1 MCCELSV
8 KKSDIF
14 GLLFQVLQKHR
25 GITKCNHASCR
36 KSFHLQR
43 CKYKSDIDI
52 ATARISHKRFFCRH
66 HNTKQPSV
74 VPPVMFSHKAWK
86 KELTVFKSAI
96 EGSSHRTSVMKIYK
110 LFIHETLIW
119 TKLQKWLINA
129 EF

>member
-52 ATARISHKRFFCRH
+52 ATARIPTRDFSVDITTPNNPRLFLSHG
-66 HNTKQPSV
+66 N
-74 VPPVMFSHKAWK
+74 PVMFSHKAWK

-110 LFIHETLIW
+110 LFIHETLI
-119 TKLQKWLINA
+119 A